1 MCAGYLAS
9 NSAYTRSS
17 KNAKAALFLKCNASD
32 PNSKGLD
39 EDLDIGGEDQGR
51 DKDESG
57 KEDDYNLNA
66 HCYNNTQT
74 ASKPQPASCSLKQ
87 PHPSYGATQ
96 PTKKARH
103 LTCDEGNDK
112 DNNEDDKDWLSSQPP
127 TLPPKPTTTNIC
139 KANKVVEREQACNKA
154 LGASWDQAGAKAT
167 ADPLGPRKGKGKE
180 RKDCPLIPRPKPI
193 CCKED
198 NVEDNNK
205 DNKDNKPVQ
214 QIYKSIWHVNSMLS
228 LPDADPKPVQQLAQQ
243 VPKSICQVNST
254 PSSSDANPKPVAEPK
269 KGISSCTKGVKAA
282 EKDMKPKKTLQEP
295 KEVSNNK
302 GKGEREEPQS
312 RKKRCLA
319 PKQLEDKVE
328 ELEPLPP
335 SLIPQITKE
344 LAESQKQKTAKPLAN
359 GPKASLSNKV
369 TTQSTGE
376 TAQELINTGKACA
389 VGTLKIKL
397 PVPPSDCSL
406 CKHT

>member
-1 MCAGYLAS
+1 MECLVTRKAKYQYVLENGHLFGDKHGCYFNPYSKACVNEQNCKHIEKLQGFQVGCGGPGSKPWFELIGLCDDYDMALDGLAHKALVLYHPQTLDLKPGQKLTYKNYGSQKQTQINNYMYKHHKFLYHFCNESGDDSWAIDAMCAGYLAS

-112 DNNEDDKDWLSSQPP
+112 DNNEDDKDWLSSQPQPCLLSQPPPIFARP
-127 TLPPKPTTTNIC
+127 T
-139 KANKVVEREQACNKA
+139 
-154 LGASWDQAGAKAT
+154 
-167 ADPLGPRKGKGKE
+167 RKGKGKE

-193 CCKED
+193 CCKEA

-228 LPDADPKPVQQLAQQ
+228 LPDTDPKPVQQLAQQ

-282 EKDMKPKKTLQEP
+282 EKDM
-295 KEVSNNK
+295 V
-302 GKGEREEPQS
+302 
-312 RKKRCLA
+312 KR
-319 PKQLEDKVE
+319 
-328 ELEPLPP
+328 
-335 SLIPQITKE
+335 
-344 LAESQKQKTAKPLAN
+344 
-359 GPKASLSNKV
+359 
-369 TTQSTGE
+369 
-376 TAQELINTGKACA
+376 
-389 VGTLKIKL
+389 
-397 PVPPSDCSL
+397 
-406 CKHT
+406 